1 MALENMATAK
11 KSDRTLVAL
20 LDKKTAA
27 SSTQVTTLTANLATA
42 QSENSC
48 LKKFRNCW
56 ANAGAQANY

>member
-1 MALENMATAK
+1 MALANLAMATQ
-11 KSDRTLVAL
+11 SNRTLVAL
-20 LDKKTAA
+20 LTKKIANL
-27 SSTQVTTLTANLATA
+27 STQVTTLTANLATA